1 MTAKRI
7 KRNSSARAIQQA
19 DMAISRSVDNKGA
32 AALRIPGKNRYA
44 IPSSSIPHHK
54 YIVHLTPTNSR
65 NSCTCE
71 AHTLLRIRH
80 CRHAIV
86 LKKVLRLDILI

>member
-7 KRNSSARAIQQA
+7 KRNSSARAIQQC
-19 DMAISRSVDNKGA
+19 DMAISRSVGNKGA
-32 AALRIPGKNRYA
+32 ASLRIPGKNRYA

-71 AHTLLRIRH
+71 AHTLLRIRPCKH
-80 CRHAIV
+80 VIA
-86 LKKVLRLDILI
+86 LKKVLGMQI